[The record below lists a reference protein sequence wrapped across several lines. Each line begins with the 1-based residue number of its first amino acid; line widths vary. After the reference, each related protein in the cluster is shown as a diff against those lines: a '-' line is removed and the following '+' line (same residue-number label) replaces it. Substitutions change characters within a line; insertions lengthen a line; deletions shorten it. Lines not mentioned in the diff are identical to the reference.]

1 MAVLIS
7 RLDFG
12 IYVGHA
18 LGFGFWSLLDTAG
31 QEDAVTFPTKQ
42 AALDHINSWDNPPDT
57 AEFSFP
63 TVDDGGRGT
72 LPRCELSDYGLDH
85 LWPALIPVL

>member
-7 RLDFG
+7 RPEFG

-31 QEDAVTFPTKQ
+31 QEDAVTFPTEQ
-42 AALDHINSWDNPPDT
+42 DARDHIKSWDNPPDMS
-57 AEFSFP
+57 EFSFP
-63 TVDDGGRGT
+63 EVDDEGRGSIKFT
-72 LPRCELSDYGLDH
+72 QLGEIGMSH
-85 LWPALIPVL
+85 LWPTLIPVL